1 MMKLYNAVRMPPR
14 QALRPIQAG
23 RLKGKTDINP
33 MWRIKALTEQFGPCG
48 IGWKYVITKQW
59 IEEGGNG
66 ELAAF
71 TNIDL
76 YIKADGEWSEAIPGT
91 GGSSFVAKE
100 RSGLYTSDE
109 CFKMAL
115 TDAISVACKA
125 LGFAADI
132 YWEADGSKYGHQA
145 NRTEI
150 HANTQAPKQAPKPA
164 PQQTLPAT
172 GNAPAD
178 IVLTFGKHEGERLG
192 DIPAGYVRWLAT
204 NAKAD
209 WLREAAEKVAADHEA
224 AKGGTEKE
232 EMATDEQVAEIGFLL
247 AELDATEREVAVL
260 LKKFG
265 IENWN
270 ELTATNATKLK
281 AALESRL
288 DRLSVAQT
296 G

>member
-33 MWRIKALTEQFGPCG
+33 MWRLKALTENFGPCG
-48 IGWKYVITKQW
+48 VGWKYVITKQW
-59 IEEGGNG
+59 LEEGGNG
-66 ELAAF
+66 EIAAF

-76 YIKADGEWSEAIPGT
+76 YIKVDDEWSAAIPGT

-132 YWEADGSKYGHQA
+132 YWEADASKYTARAGGREGA
-145 NRTEI
+145 SN
-150 HANTQAPKQAPKPA
+150 NTQAPKQAPVA
-164 PQQTLPAT
+164 
-172 GNAPAD
+172 GNPAD
-178 IVLTFGKHEGERLG
+178 IVLDFGKHKGEKLG
-192 DIPAGYVRWLAT
+192 DVPAGYTRWLAA
-204 NAKAD
+204 NARDD
-209 WLREAAEKVAADHEA
+209 WLREAAEKVAAAHEA